1 MATAYEL
8 LANPSENGTEE
19 SSAAA
24 YSDAAKNALA
34 AENTLKILDDNENNI
49 TSETVVDIT
58 INDETTEISNTS
70 LDTTAEDAAF
80 AAANAADAAV
90 LEELYSS
97 LGQTTTVDTAAIVTE
112 KVNTNNKPGLASF
125 PGKSAVPRNPNDV
138 PKVGDPTTPVFSRG
152 GENIIGTT
160 IARRNN
166 QLIHSC
172 DFANDLIKHIQ
183 LKKFLKSIA
192 RWVREG
198 IRKIMQVLGFTDA
211 SGAIS
216 SIINALKKLAKELKY
231 IKTEYI
237 DPIIEFQK
245 YVLAVIVKIRAII
258 QWILS
263 LPAKL
268 LALLR
273 DCVLRLIK
281 SLVKMFTDEFSGS
294 TGELGQIGDLGKDFK
309 ELADAIKEVA
319 VAGGELLQAGTTV
332 VGLAAGIV
340 GSATVGLLV
349 PTSEA
354 EVLAA
359 NATIIKYTGS
369 LPAGLAVPATPNF
382 LKTSTP

>member
-1 MATAYEL
+1 MATEYEL
-8 LANPSENGTEE
+8 LSNPSENGIDE

-49 TSETVVDIT
+49 TSETVVNIT
-58 INDETTEISNTS
+58 INDETTEISNTI
-70 LDTTAEDAAF
+70 LNAATES
-80 AAANAADAAV
+80 ANAADAAV
-90 LEELYSS
+90 VGELYNS
-97 LGQTTTVDTAAIVTE
+97 LGQTTTVDTAAIVNE
-112 KVNTNNKPGLASF
+112 KVNKNNKPGLASF
-125 PGKSAVPRNPNDV
+125 PGKSAVPTNPNDV

-166 QLIHSC
+166 QLVHSC

-268 LALLR
+268 LTLLR

-294 TGELGQIGDLGKDFK
+294 TGEASQIGDLGKDFQ
-309 ELADAIKEVA
+309 ELAAAIKDVA
-319 VAGGELLQAGTTV
+319 VSGGELLKAGTTV
-332 VGLAAGIV
+332 VALAAGIAV
-340 GSATVGLLV
+340 SGTVGLLV

-354 EVLAA
+354 EVIAA
-359 NATIIKYTGS
+359 NATIVNYTGS
-369 LPAGLAVPATPNF
+369 LPAGLAVPADPDF
-382 LKTSTP
+382 LKRSIP

>member
-1 MATAYEL
+1 MATEYEL
-8 LANPSENGTEE
+8 LSNPSENGIDE

-49 TSETVVDIT
+49 TSETVVNIT
-58 INDETTEISNTS
+58 INDETTEISNTI
-70 LDTTAEDAAF
+70 LNATTD
-80 AAANAADAAV
+80 AANAADAAV
-90 LEELYSS
+90 VGELYNS
-97 LGQTTTVDTAAIVTE
+97 LGQTTTVDTAAIVNE
-112 KVNTNNKPGLASF
+112 KVNKNNKPGLASF
-125 PGKSAVPRNPNDV
+125 PGKSAVPTNPNDV

-160 IARRNN
+160 IAQRNN
-166 QLIHSC
+166 QLVHSC

-268 LALLR
+268 LTLLR

-294 TGELGQIGDLGKDFK
+294 TGEASQIGDLGKDFQ
-309 ELADAIKEVA
+309 ELAAAIKDVA
-319 VAGGELLQAGTTV
+319 VSGGELLKAGTTV
-332 VGLAAGIV
+332 VALAAGIAV
-340 GSATVGLLV
+340 SGTVGLLV

-354 EVLAA
+354 EVIAA
-359 NATIIKYTGS
+359 NATIVNYTGS
-369 LPAGLAVPATPNF
+369 LPAGLAVPADPDF
-382 LKTSTP
+382 LKRSIP

>member
-1 MATAYEL
+1 MATEYEL
-8 LANPSENGTEE
+8 LSNPSENGTDE

-34 AENTLKILDDNENNI
+34 AENTLKILGDNENNI

-70 LDTTAEDAAF
+70 LNATTEG
-80 AAANAADAAV
+80 ANAADAAV
-90 LEELYSS
+90 VGELYNS
-97 LGQTTTVDTAAIVTE
+97 LGQTTTVDTAAIVNE
-112 KVNTNNKPGLASF
+112 KVNKNNKPGLASF
-125 PGKSAVPRNPNDV
+125 PGKSAVPTNPNDV

-166 QLIHSC
+166 QLVHSC
-172 DFANDLIKHIQ
+172 DFANDLIKNIQ

-198 IRKIMQVLGFTDA
+198 IIKIMQVLGFTDA

-268 LALLR
+268 LTLLR

-294 TGELGQIGDLGKDFK
+294 TGEASQIGDLGKDFQ
-309 ELADAIKEVA
+309 ELAAAIKDVA
-319 VAGGELLQAGTTV
+319 VSGGELL
-332 VGLAAGIV
+332 
-340 GSATVGLLV
+340 
-349 PTSEA
+349 
-354 EVLAA
+354 
-359 NATIIKYTGS
+359 K
-369 LPAGLAVPATPNF
+369 
-382 LKTSTP
+382 

>member
-8 LANPSENGTEE
+8 LANPLENGTEE

-34 AENTLKILDDNENNI
+34 AKNTLKILDDNENNI

-70 LDTTAEDAAF
+70 SDTTAEDAAF

-112 KVNTNNKPGLASF
+112 KVNKNNKPGLASF

-166 QLIHSC
+166 QLVHSC

-245 YVLAVIVKIRAII
+245 YVLAVIVKIKAII

-281 SLVKMFTDEFSGS
+281 SLAKMFSDEFSGS
-294 TGELGQIGDLGKDFK
+294 SELGQVGDLGKDFE
-309 ELADAIKEVA
+309 ELAGAIKEVA

-332 VGLAAGIV
+332 VGLTAGIV
-340 GSATVGLLV
+340 GSATIGLLV
-349 PTSEA
+349 PTSEE

>member
-1 MATAYEL
+1 MATEYEL
-8 LANPSENGTEE
+8 LSNPSENGIDE

-49 TSETVVDIT
+49 TSETVVNIT
-58 INDETTEISNTS
+58 INDETTEISNTI
-70 LDTTAEDAAF
+70 LNATTD
-80 AAANAADAAV
+80 AANAADAAV
-90 LEELYSS
+90 VGELYNS
-97 LGQTTTVDTAAIVTE
+97 LGQTTTVDTAAIVNE
-112 KVNTNNKPGLASF
+112 KVNKNNKPGLASF
-125 PGKSAVPRNPNDV
+125 PGKSAVPTNPNDV

-166 QLIHSC
+166 QLVHSC

-268 LALLR
+268 LTLLR

-294 TGELGQIGDLGKDFK
+294 TGEVSQIGDLGKDFQ
-309 ELADAIKEVA
+309 ELAAAIKDVA
-319 VAGGELLQAGTTV
+319 VSGGELLKAGTTV
-332 VGLAAGIV
+332 VALAAGIAV
-340 GSATVGLLV
+340 SGTVGLLV

-354 EVLAA
+354 EVIAA
-359 NATIIKYTGS
+359 NATIVNYTGS
-369 LPAGLAVPATPNF
+369 LPAGLAVPADPDF
-382 LKTSTP
+382 LKRSIP

>member
-8 LANPSENGTEE
+8 LANPSENVTEE
-19 SSAAA
+19 SSEAA
-24 YSDAAKNALA
+24 YDDAAKNALS

-70 LDTTAEDAAF
+70 LDATTEDAAV
-80 AAANAADAAV
+80 ADTV
-90 LEELYSS
+90 VPEELYNS

-112 KVNTNNKPGLASF
+112 KVNKNNKPGLASF
-125 PGKSAVPRNPNDV
+125 PGKSAVPKNPNDV

-160 IARRNN
+160 IAQRNN
-166 QLIHSC
+166 QLVHSC

-211 SGAIS
+211 SGATS

-294 TGELGQIGDLGKDFK
+294 TGEPSQASDLGKDFK
-309 ELADAIKEVA
+309 ELAAAIKEV
-319 VAGGELLQAGTTV
+319 VVEGGELLKAGTTA
-332 VGLAAGIV
+332 VGLAAGIAV
-340 GSATVGLLV
+340 SGTVGLLV

-354 EVLAA
+354 EVIAA

-369 LPAGLAVPATPNF
+369 LPAGLAVPADPDF
-382 LKTSTP
+382 LKKSTP